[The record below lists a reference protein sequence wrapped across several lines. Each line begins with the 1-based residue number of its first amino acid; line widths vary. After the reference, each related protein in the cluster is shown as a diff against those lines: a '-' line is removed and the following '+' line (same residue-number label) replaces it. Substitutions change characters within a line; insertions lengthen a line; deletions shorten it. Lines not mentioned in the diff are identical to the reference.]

1 MKGDEGIWFTGYQNV
16 FKFTACLVMQ
26 KASTG
31 ETQKDCGSKCYF
43 SSQKLTD
50 FSQLTSKPK

>member
-31 ETQKDCGSKCYF
+31 ETQKDCGSKYVIF
-43 SSQKLTD
+43 PHKSLQIFLS
-50 FSQLTSKPK
+50 